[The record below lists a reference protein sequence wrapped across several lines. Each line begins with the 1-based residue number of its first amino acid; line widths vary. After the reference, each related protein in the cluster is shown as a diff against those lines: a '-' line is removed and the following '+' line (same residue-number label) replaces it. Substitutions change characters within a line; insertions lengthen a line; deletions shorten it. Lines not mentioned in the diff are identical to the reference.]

1 MFSKEETWDLVSK
14 RKEAPCKGTDNLF
27 QKVTTPIELSFRT
40 YERVENIGA
49 AE

>member
-14 RKEAPCKGTDNLF
+14 LKEAPRKGTDNLF
-27 QKVTTPIELSFRT
+27 QKVATPIELSFRICK
-40 YERVENIGA
+40 RVENIGA